1 MNLFDSQLWPLVG
14 IPFLIFT
21 ARLCDV
27 TLATL
32 RIIFVVRGRRKIAPF
47 IGFVEI
53 LIWLVALSQVMQH
66 LDRPINFVAYAAG
79 FATGTYVG
87 MLLESKLGVGLLA
100 VRIITGED
108 ASDLMEALGGER
120 FGVTSFAARGL
131 KGNVRLLF
139 TVVRRKDLPRLMQLV
154 RQSHPQAFVSISDVR
169 SVREGYIDR
178 PSYAFGV
185 GRLFDW
191 RKGK

>member
-1 MNLFDSQLWPLVG
+1 VSFFQGDLWTLVG
-14 IPFLIFT
+14 IPLLIFT

-32 RIIFVVRGRRKIAPF
+32 RIIFVVRGRRNIAPF

-53 LIWLVALSQVMQH
+53 LIWLVALSQVMEH

-87 MLLESKLGVGLLA
+87 MLLEGKLGIGLLA

-108 ASDLMEALGGER
+108 AVDLMDALGAER

-131 KGNVRLLF
+131 KGNVRLLL
-139 TVVRRKDLPRLMQLV
+139 TVVRRRDLPRLMQLV

-169 SVREGYIDR
+169 SVREGYLDP
-178 PSYAFGV
+178 PSYAAGL
-185 GRLFDW
+185 GRMFDW